1 MKSISISGTARA
13 TVGGKQARLARREGS
28 IPAVLYG
35 GDQTIHFATTAKDVK
50 HLVYS
55 PDFKVVELDLDGT
68 SYRCILKDMQVH
80 PVSEAIMHMDF
91 LQLVDGKKIKLE
103 VPVRFRG
110 VSPGV
115 KLGGKLQQN
124 LRRVKLKTTP
134 EHMVDEVY
142 VDISS
147 LQLGEAVRV
156 RDIDAVENVEITN
169 AGATPVATVEI
180 PRALRSA
187 AAADDKAATK
197 AE

>member
-1 MKSISISGTARA
+1 MKSISISGQAR
-13 TVGGKQARLARREGS
+13 TTLGGKQSRSERREGS

-35 GDQTIHFATTAKDVK
+35 GDENIHFTTTPKVVKD
-50 HLVYS
+50 LVYT
-55 PDFKVVELDLDGT
+55 PDFKVVDLDLDGT
-68 SYRCILKDMQVH
+68 SYRCILKDLQMH
-80 PVSEAIMHMDF
+80 PVSEKILHMDF
-91 LQLVDGKKIKLE
+91 LQLVDGKKVKLE

-124 LRRVKLKTTP
+124 LRRVKVKTTP

-147 LQLGEAVRV
+147 LELGEAVRV
-156 RDIDAVENVEITN
+156 RDIDPVEHVEITN
-169 AGATPVATVEI
+169 APATPVATVEI

-187 AAADDKAATK
+187 AAADTKAAA
-197 AE
+197 AEK

>member
-13 TVGGKQARLARREGS
+13 TVGGKQARQDRREGS

-35 GDQTIHFATTAKDVK
+35 GDETIHFNTTAKSVK

-55 PDFKVVELDLDGT
+55 SDFQVVELDLEGAT
-68 SYRCILKDMQVH
+68 YRCILKDLQMH
-80 PVSEAIMHMDF
+80 PVSEKILHMDF
-91 LQLVDGKKIKLE
+91 LQLVDGKTVKVE

-110 VSPGV
+110 ASPGV
-115 KLGGKLQQN
+115 KVGGKLQQN

-134 EHMVDEVY
+134 EHMVDEVF

-147 LQLGEAVRV
+147 LELGEAVRV
-156 RDIDAVENVEITN
+156 RDIDPIENVEITN
-169 AGATPVATVEI
+169 APATPVALVEI

-187 AAADDKAATK
+187 AAAEKAAAK
-197 AE
+197 